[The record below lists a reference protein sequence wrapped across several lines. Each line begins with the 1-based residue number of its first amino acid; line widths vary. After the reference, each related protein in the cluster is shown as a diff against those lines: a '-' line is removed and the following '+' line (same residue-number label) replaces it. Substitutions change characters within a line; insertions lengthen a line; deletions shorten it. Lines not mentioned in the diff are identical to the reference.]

1 MLSFYHKKEVSVMK
15 TNRWLNGAIPAVGIH
30 ISIGAVYAWS
40 VFTNPVMDALD
51 ASLSQVSWIF
61 SIAIFF
67 LGMSAAFLGTIV
79 ENMGPRKSGLLCGLF
94 YCTGLIGSG
103 FAVSQQSL
111 PLLYLF
117 YGCIGGIG
125 LGIGYITPVKT
136 LVNWF
141 YDRPG
146 LATGLAI
153 MGFGFAAAIA
163 GPVISAL
170 ISSVGLVQT
179 FYTIGVVY
187 FIVIAVSAFLIRP
200 VPEGYLPEPTG
211 THKDRRQQFTA
222 NQAMKTWKFYALW
235 FLLFIN
241 ITCGIALLSVASPIL
256 QETTGMTAL
265 AAAGIVGVMG
275 LFNGGGRLLWATVSD
290 YLGRDVVYTGFFVL
304 EIVAMLIL
312 GNVHNIILFQ
322 VFLFLVMT
330 CYGGG
335 FSCIPAYLGDVF
347 GTKHLSSIHGRILT
361 AWAIAGIVGP
371 CIISWAKE
379 ALSTYQSTLFIF
391 AILYA
396 AALLVS
402 SFLLFK
408 LRSDR

>member
-1 MLSFYHKKEVSVMK
+1 METLGV
-15 TNRWLNGAIPAVGIH
+15 P
-30 ISIGAVYAWS
+30 
-40 VFTNPVMDALD
+40 
-51 ASLSQVSWIF
+51 LSQVSWVF

-79 ENMGPRKSGLLCGLF
+79 EKMGPRKSGILCALF
-94 YCTGLIGSG
+94 YCSGLIGSG
-103 FAVSQQSL
+103 FAISQNSL

-163 GPVISAL
+163 GPVISSL
-170 ISSVGLVQT
+170 IAGIGLVNT
-179 FYTIGVVY
+179 FYTIGIVY
-187 FIVIAVSAFLIRP
+187 FAVIAISAFLNHP
-200 VPEGYLPEPTG
+200 VPEGYLPEQTG
-211 THKDRRQQFTA
+211 VHKDRRKQYTA
-222 NQAMKTWKFYALW
+222 NEAMKTWKFYAMW

-256 QETTGMTAL
+256 QETTGMSAL

-275 LFNGGGRLLWATVSD
+275 IFNGGGRLGWATASD

-304 EIVAMLIL
+304 EIIAMLVL
-312 GNVHNIILFQ
+312 GNVQNVLLFQ
-322 VFLFLVMT
+322 IFLFLVMT

-402 SFLLFK
+402 SFLVFK
-408 LRSDR
+408 LRSEH

>member
-1 MLSFYHKKEVSVMK
+1 MK
-15 TNRWLNGAIPAVGIH
+15 LNRWLNGAIPAVGIH

-40 VFTNPVMDALD
+40 VFTNPVMETLNVP
-51 ASLSQVSWIF
+51 LSQVSWVF

-79 ENMGPRKSGLLCGLF
+79 EKMGPRKSGLLCGLF

-103 FAVSQQSL
+103 FAISQQSL

-153 MGFGFAAAIA
+153 MGFGFASAIA
-163 GPVISAL
+163 GPVISSL
-170 ISSVGLVQT
+170 IIKTGLKNT
-179 FYTIGVVY
+179 FYAIGVVY
-187 FIVIAVSAFLIRP
+187 FIVIAASAFLIHP

-211 THKDRRQQFTA
+211 QHKDRRRQYTA
-222 NQAMKTWKFYALW
+222 NEAMKTWKFYAMW

-275 LFNGGGRLLWATVSD
+275 IFNGGGRLFWATVSD

-312 GNVHNIILFQ
+312 GNVQNVILFQ
-322 VFLFLVMT
+322 IFLFLVMT

-361 AWAIAGIVGP
+361 AWAMAGIVGP
-371 CIISWAKE
+371 CIISWAKGV
-379 ALSTYQSTLFIF
+379 LSAYQSTLFIF

-396 AALLVS
+396 AALVVS
-402 SFLLFK
+402 FFLLFK
-408 LRSDR
+408 LRSEH

>member
-1 MLSFYHKKEVSVMK
+1 MI

-40 VFTNPVMDALD
+40 VFTNPVIDALGV
-51 ASLSQVSWIF
+51 SLSQVSWVF

-79 ENMGPRKSGLLCGLF
+79 ENMGPRKSGILCGLF
-94 YCTGLIGSG
+94 YCSGLIGSG
-103 FAVSQQSL
+103 FAINQNSL
-111 PLLYLF
+111 PLFYLF

-141 YDRPG
+141 YDRRG

-163 GPVISAL
+163 GPVFSNL
-170 ISSVGLVQT
+170 IASIGVEHT
-179 FYTIGVVY
+179 FYTIGVAY
-187 FIVIAVSAFLIRP
+187 FIVIAISAFLIHP
-200 VPEGYLPEPTG
+200 VPEGYLPEQQG
-211 THKDRRQQFTA
+211 EYKDRRPQFTA

-265 AAAGIVGVMG
+265 AAAGIVGIMG
-275 LFNGGGRLLWATVSD
+275 LFNGGGRLFWATLSD
-290 YLGRDVVYTGFFVL
+290 YFGRDVVYTSFFVL
-304 EIVAMLIL
+304 EIIAMLVL
-312 GNVHNIILFQ
+312 GNVGNVILFQ
-322 VFLFLVMT
+322 IFLFLVMT

-335 FSCIPAYLGDVF
+335 FSCIPAYLSDIF

-361 AWAIAGIVGP
+361 AWAMAGIAGP

-379 ALSTYQSTLFIF
+379 TLSTYQSTLFIF
-391 AILYA
+391 ALLYA

-402 SFLLFK
+402 GFVLFK

>member
-1 MLSFYHKKEVSVMK
+1 MK
-15 TNRWLNGAIPAVGIH
+15 LNRWLNGAIPAVGIH

-40 VFTNPVMDALD
+40 VFTNPVMETLNVP
-51 ASLSQVSWIF
+51 LSQVSWVF

-79 ENMGPRKSGLLCGLF
+79 EKMGPRKSGLLCGIF
-94 YCTGLIGSG
+94 YSSGLIGSG
-103 FAVSQQSL
+103 FAISQGSL

-125 LGIGYITPVKT
+125 LGVGYITPVKT

-153 MGFGFAAAIA
+153 MGFGFASAIA

-170 ISSVGLVQT
+170 ITNVGLVNT
-179 FYTIGVVY
+179 FYIIGVVY
-187 FIVIAVSAFLIRP
+187 FIVIATSAFLIHP
-200 VPEGYLPEPTG
+200 VPEGYLPEQTG
-211 THKDRRQQFTA
+211 SHKDRRKQYTA
-222 NQAMKTWKFYALW
+222 NEAMKTWKFYAMWL
-235 FLLFIN
+235 LLFIN

-265 AAAGIVGVMG
+265 AAASIVGVMG
-275 LFNGGGRLLWATVSD
+275 LFNGGGRLAWSTASD
-290 YLGRDVVYTGFFVL
+290 YLGRDVVYTAFFVI
-304 EIVAMLIL
+304 EIIAMLIL
-312 GNVHNIILFQ
+312 GNVQNVLLFQ
-322 VFLFLVMT
+322 IFLFLVMT

-335 FSCIPAYLGDVF
+335 FSCMPAFLGDVF

-361 AWAIAGIVGP
+361 AWAMAGIVGP
-371 CIISWAKE
+371 CIISAAKE
-379 ALSTYQSTLFIF
+379 MLSTYQSTLFIF

-396 AALLVS
+396 IALAVS
-402 SFLLFK
+402 GFLMFK
-408 LRSDR
+408 LRSEN

>member
-1 MLSFYHKKEVSVMK
+1 MK
-15 TNRWLNGAIPAVGIH
+15 LNRWLNGAIPAVGIH

-40 VFTNPVMDALD
+40 VFTNPVMETLGVP
-51 ASLSQVSWIF
+51 LSQVSWVF

-79 ENMGPRKSGLLCGLF
+79 EKMGPRKSGFLCALF

-103 FAVSQQSL
+103 FAISQGSL

-125 LGIGYITPVKT
+125 LGVGYITPVKT

-153 MGFGFAAAIA
+153 MGFGFASAIA
-163 GPVISAL
+163 GPVISFL
-170 ISSVGLVQT
+170 ITNVGLVNT
-179 FYTIGVVY
+179 FYTIGIVY
-187 FIVIAVSAFLIRP
+187 FIVIATSAFLIHP
-200 VPEGYLPEPTG
+200 VPEGYLPEQKG
-211 THKDRRQQFTA
+211 THKDRRKQYTA
-222 NQAMKTWKFYALW
+222 NEAMKTWKFYAMW

-256 QETTGMTAL
+256 QETTGMSAL

-275 LFNGGGRLLWATVSD
+275 IFNGGGRLAWATASD
-290 YLGRDVVYTGFFVL
+290 YLGRDIVYTGFFVL
-304 EIVAMLIL
+304 EIIAMLIL
-312 GNVHNIILFQ
+312 GNVQNILLFQ
-322 VFLFLVMT
+322 IFLFLVMT

-361 AWAIAGIVGP
+361 AWAMAGIVGP

-379 ALSTYQSTLFIF
+379 VLATYQSTLFIF

-396 AALLVS
+396 GALLVS

-408 LRSDR
+408 LRSEH

>member
-1 MLSFYHKKEVSVMK
+1 MK
-15 TNRWLNGAIPAVGIH
+15 LNRWVNGAIPAVGIH

-40 VFTNPVMDALD
+40 VFTNPVMDALN
-51 ASLSQVSWIF
+51 ASLPQVSWVF

-79 ENMGPRKSGLLCGLF
+79 ENMGPRKSGILCGLF
-94 YCTGLIGSG
+94 YGTGLIGSG
-103 FAVSQQSL
+103 FAIHQGSL

-117 YGCIGGIG
+117 YGVIGGIG

-141 YDRPG
+141 YDRRG

-153 MGFGFAAAIA
+153 MGFGFASAIA
-163 GPVISAL
+163 GPMISAM
-170 ISSVGLVQT
+170 IIQIGLVNT
-179 FYTIGVVY
+179 FYIIGVIY
-187 FIVIAVSAFLIRP
+187 FIIIIVSSLFIHPA
-200 VPEGYLPEPTG
+200 PEAYIQSQQPQNVR
-211 THKDRRQQFTA
+211 DRRPQFTA
-222 NQAMKTWKFYALW
+222 NAAMKTWKFYALW

-275 LFNGGGRLLWATVSD
+275 LFNGGGRLFWATVSD
-290 YLGRDVVYTGFFVL
+290 YWGRDMVYTAFFVL
-304 EIVAMLIL
+304 EIAAMLVL
-312 GNVHNIILFQ
+312 GNVHNVLLFQ
-322 VFLFLVMT
+322 IFLFLVMT

-335 FSCIPAYLGDVF
+335 FSCIPAYLSDIY

-361 AWAIAGIVGP
+361 AWAMAGIVGP
-371 CIISWAKE
+371 CIISWAKG

-391 AILYA
+391 ALLYA
-396 AALLVS
+396 AAFIVS
-402 SFLLFK
+402 SILLYI
-408 LRSDR
+408 LRREN

>member
-1 MLSFYHKKEVSVMK
+1 MMLN
-15 TNRWLNGAIPAVGIH
+15 NRWINGAIPAVGIH
-30 ISIGAVYAWS
+30 LSIGAVYAWS
-40 VFTNPVMDALD
+40 VFTNPVMEALN
-51 ASLSQVSWIF
+51 APLSQVSWVF

-79 ENMGPRKSGLLCGLF
+79 ETMGPRKSGALCGLF

-103 FAVSQQSL
+103 FAISIGSL

-153 MGFGFAAAIA
+153 MGFGFAAALA
-163 GPVISAL
+163 GPVISNL
-170 ISSVGLVQT
+170 IINVGLVNT
-179 FYTIGVVY
+179 FYTIGIVY
-187 FIVIAVSAFLIRP
+187 FIIIMLSAFFIHP
-200 VPEGYLPEPTG
+200 VPEGYLPEQQE
-211 THKDRRQQFTA
+211 HKDRRKQYTA
-222 NQAMKTWKFYALW
+222 NEAMKTWKFYALW
-235 FLLFIN
+235 FMLFIN

-256 QETTGMTAL
+256 QETTGMSAV
-265 AAAGIVGVMG
+265 AAASIVGIMG
-275 LFNGGGRLLWATVSD
+275 IFNGGGRLGWATLSD
-290 YLGRDVVYTGFFVL
+290 YFGRDVVYTGFFVL

-312 GNVHNIILFQ
+312 GNVQQVILFQ
-322 VFLFLVMT
+322 VFLFIVMT

-361 AWAIAGIVGP
+361 AWACAGIVGP
-371 CIISWAKE
+371 CIISAAKE
-379 ALSTYQSTLFIF
+379 MLSTYQDTLFIF
-391 AILYA
+391 AVLYA
-396 AALLVS
+396 CALVVS
-402 SFLLFK
+402 AFLLYK
-408 LRSDR
+408 LRTE